1 MTDTKSIYTREEL
14 VELDKT
20 CKLIPIVF
28 DPCFKG
34 IFLSN
39 KNALKRLII
48 SSLHLEKLPKDT
60 KMTFGPNELLK
71 ENHKEYQKTI
81 DMHAIL
87 DDNMHISV
95 EINTEQ
101 FKNVKLRNF
110 LLQTKLFSTLLEKGE
125 KVSKLKDV
133 YLFQLNINTRGK
145 NYGIKENII
154 VPYDVTKKE
163 VYHANFVIVLKYLEV
178 YRKLYYNKNIRDEET
193 VWLTALTAKSF
204 TEVYDI
210 LKNILEENELDKF
223 IRDVIRMSKDEFVL
237 HEWEKE
243 KLDALVEYE
252 KISNAQEEG
261 KIEGIEQGSR
271 QEKLEIAKNMLVKG
285 TDIEYISE
293 VTGLTK
299 KEIEKIK

>member
-1 MTDTKSIYTREEL
+1 MTETKSKYAREDL

-39 KNALKRLII
+39 KNALKRLIM
-48 SSLHLEKLPKDT
+48 SSLHLEKLPEDT

-71 ENHKEYQKTI
+71 ENHKEYRKVI

-125 KVSKLKDV
+125 KVSKLKDI

-145 NYGIKENII
+145 NYGRKENII
-154 VPYDVTKKE
+154 VPYDITKKE
-163 VYHANFVIVLKYLEV
+163 VYHENFVIVLKYLEV
-178 YRKLYYNKNIRDEET
+178 YRKLYYNGNRDEEV
-193 VWLTALTAKSF
+193 VWLAALTAETF
-204 TEVYDI
+204 TELYDI
-210 LKNILEENELDKF
+210 LDGILEENELDKF
-223 IRDVIRMSKDEFVL
+223 IGDVIRMSKDEFVL

-261 KIEGIEQGSR
+261 TRQGSR
-271 QEKLEIAKNMLVKG
+271 QEKLEIAKNMLAKNI
-285 TDIEYISE
+285 DIETISE

-299 KEIEKIK
+299 KEIGRLK